1 MFGAHKE
8 TLMLAAIVVALVT
21 CFYLFNEQ
29 KKTKN
34 EIASFKTFMAKP
46 PTPTV
51 LAPPQPPLQQVK
63 ARPKQHNV
71 RVVEP
76 EPEPESEE

>member
-29 KKTKN
+29 KKTKT

-46 PTPTV
+46 PSAV
-51 LAPPQPPLQQVK
+51 APPQPPLQQVK
-63 ARPKQHNV
+63 ARPKQSNV

-76 EPEPESEE
+76 EPEPESED